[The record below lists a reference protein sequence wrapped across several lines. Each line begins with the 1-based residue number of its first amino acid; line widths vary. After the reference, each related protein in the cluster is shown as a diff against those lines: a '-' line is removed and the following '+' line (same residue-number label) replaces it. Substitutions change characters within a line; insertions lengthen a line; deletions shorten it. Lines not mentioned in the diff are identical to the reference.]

1 MARRSKSS
9 GRWLEEHFS
18 DPFVQRAKDAGL
30 RSRAAFKLEEIDAAE
45 KLFSPGAL
53 VVDLGAAP
61 GGWSQY
67 AARRLAGNGTVYA
80 LDLLPM
86 DAIAGVTFQQGDF
99 REQAALDALLA
110 ELGGRR
116 VDLVLSDMAPNM
128 SGVDVVD
135 QARAADLEALA
146 LDFARQVLRPG
157 GVLVMKVFQGAG
169 FQQLLAEA
177 VAALV
182 VRCQL
187 LVCAVEC
194 IECGAD
200 RFDCLRTI
208 EGRHRLLPLSQ
219 RVSRRLRAQSR
230 GVRPPHR

>member
-45 KLFSPGAL
+45 KLLFPGAV

-67 AARRLAGNGTVYA
+67 AARRLAGNGAVYA

-86 DAIAGVTFQQGDF
+86 EAIPGVTFQQGDF

-135 QARAADLEALA
+135 QARAADLESLA

-169 FQQLLAEA
+169 FQQLLAE
-177 VAALV
+177 
-182 VRCQL
+182 
-187 LVCAVEC
+187 
-194 IECGAD
+194 
-200 RFDCLRTI
+200 
-208 EGRHRLLPLSQ
+208 
-219 RVSRRLRAQSR
+219 SRRAFA
-230 GVRPPHR
+230 GVRMRKPKASRQRSSETYLVARGLRPV

>member
-45 KLFSPGAL
+45 KLLFPGAV

-67 AARRLAGNGTVYA
+67 AARRLAGNGAVFA

-86 DAIAGVTFQQGDF
+86 DAIPGVIFQQGDF

-135 QARAADLEALA
+135 QARAADLESLA

-177 VAALV
+177 
-182 VRCQL
+182 
-187 LVCAVEC
+187 
-194 IECGAD
+194 
-200 RFDCLRTI
+200 
-208 EGRHRLLPLSQ
+208 
-219 RVSRRLRAQSR
+219 RRAFA
-230 GVRPPHR
+230 GVRMRKPKASRQRSSETYLVARGLRPV

>member
-45 KLFSPGAL
+45 KLLFPGAV

-67 AARRLAGNGTVYA
+67 AARRLAGNGAVFA

-86 DAIAGVTFQQGDF
+86 DAIAGVDFLQGDF

-157 GVLVMKVFQGAG
+157 GALVMKVFQGAG

-177 VAALV
+177 
-182 VRCQL
+182 
-187 LVCAVEC
+187 
-194 IECGAD
+194 
-200 RFDCLRTI
+200 
-208 EGRHRLLPLSQ
+208 
-219 RVSRRLRAQSR
+219 RRAFE
-230 GVRPPHR
+230 GVRMRKPKASRQRSSETYLVARGLRPV